1 MPAVTDTVKQRVREG
16 ASLAVGVGVLGY
28 QAARTRAEEA
38 QTLVGTSFKD
48 VRTSAEQGAR
58 RAWEQL
64 EVIGNEVR
72 ERVEPVITRVSDRV
86 EPLIGDFAVRVE
98 PFVDRVQARAQ
109 ALARRAPAA
118 TETKSKTKVDAKSN
132 A

>member
-1 MPAVTDTVKQRVREG
+1 MSPVTETVKQKVREG

-38 QTLVGTSFKD
+38 QARVGTSVQD
-48 VRTSAEQGAR
+48 VRGAAEQGAR
-58 RAWEQL
+58 RALEQL
-64 EVIGNEVR
+64 EILGNEVR

-98 PFVDRVQARAQ
+98 PFVDRVQAQ
-109 ALARRAPAA
+109 ARSLARRAPAA
-118 TETKSKTKVDAKSN
+118 TETTVDAKTS

>member
-1 MPAVTDTVKQRVREG
+1 MQPLTDTVKQRVREG

-38 QTLVGTSFKD
+38 QNRVSTSVKD
-48 VRTSAEQGAR
+48 VRVSAEQGAR
-58 RAWEQL
+58 RALEQL
-64 EVIGNEVR
+64 EVLGNEVR

-86 EPLIGDFAVRVE
+86 EPLIGDLAVRVE

-109 ALARRAPAA
+109 ALARRTPAT
-118 TETKSKTKVDAKSN
+118 TEAKVEAKTN

>member
-1 MPAVTDTVKQRVREG
+1 MQPLTDTVKQRVCEG

-38 QTLVGTSFKD
+38 QARVGTSVKD
-48 VRTSAEQGAR
+48 ARGAAEQGVR

-64 EVIGNEVR
+64 EVLGNEVR

-86 EPLIGDFAVRVE
+86 EPLIGDLAVRVE

-109 ALARRAPAA
+109 ALARRAPAER
-118 TETKSKTKVDAKSN
+118 ETDVVAKTN